1 VGRRRSNAYAG
12 LRRLLSDHDRFAIRL
27 RQRPESK
34 RTWCSTPSR
43 IAAQVA
49 SGIGFLG
56 AGSIVARG
64 EIVKGL
70 TTAASIWTV
79 AAIGLAVGGA
89 LYLAAGTSTIIII
102 ILIILA
108 LAGIK
113 PLEEAYRSHN

>member
-1 VGRRRSNAYAG
+1 
-12 LRRLLSDHDRFAIRL
+12 
-27 RQRPESK
+27 
-34 RTWCSTPSR
+34 
-43 IAAQVA
+43 
-49 SGIGFLG
+49 
-56 AGSIVARG
+56 
-64 EIVKGL
+64 L

-102 ILIILA
+102 LIILA